1 MSMEVLLM
9 TDVPDLGS
17 EGDVVTVADGYA
29 RNYLLPREKAA
40 PVTEAT
46 RRRLGKIRALRDKE
60 HKTALQAARQ
70 RADKLKN
77 VSCTIPVKVAEG
89 EKLYGSV
96 TVADIADAL
105 AKQNVDIDK
114 DSLVLDQP
122 IKELGVFDI
131 KVALLPEV
139 EATIKVWVV
148 EE

>member
-46 RRRLGKIRALRDKE
+46 RRRLEKIRALRDKE